1 MATKVAA
8 LHVPHVSGV
17 FLHAFCAEAVS
28 GQSPTVHHN
37 EKMHGDLSIFP
48 RLPETPS
55 YPAPHGSGV
64 VDGDDH
70 LVLPLA
76 GLGASKPDLVL
87 TELACDVRNDLRGQ
101 HKGQTQSVHG
111 YAKHKPDECMS
122 YTTAAP
128 MRT

>member
-48 RLPETPS
+48 RLPETQPI
-55 YPAPHGSGV
+55 PHLMDRELSMATTTWYCRLLG
-64 VDGDDH
+64 
-70 LVLPLA
+70 LVRRSQILSLRNWLA
-76 GLGASKPDLVL
+76 MYGMICEGN
-87 TELACDVRNDLRGQ
+87 TRGRHNQ
-101 HKGQTQSVHG
+101 CMDTQSTN
-111 YAKHKPDECMS
+111 PMS
-122 YTTAAP
+122 A
-128 MRT
+128 